1 MARMISK
8 LSYGDS
14 RGQTPTP
21 SVGLTV
27 RPDRACF
34 QVQVSVEADTS
45 AQAIPLLRRAVS
57 RLEEL
62 LPQLQA
68 KLTVTDFDLPRDSGK
83 SSGGASTVHALLE
96 VPLPAGTFWDR
107 AQKVAQAD
115 DLLQAVSQEGKR
127 QKPALEVRR
136 ALPVFVVAEPEAHR
150 EALVKRLHER
160 ARSIAG
166 EGAELRALQFDR
178 AVTQQSMGLEEV
190 ALSLAVEGTLQSK
203 VR

>member
-1 MARMISK
+1 MTLMISK
-8 LSYGDS
+8 LSYGENRS
-14 RGQTPTP
+14 QTPTP
-21 SVGLTV
+21 AVTLSV
-27 RPDRACF
+27 RPDRARF
-34 QVQVSVEADTS
+34 QLQVSVEADTS

-68 KLTVTDFDLPRDSGK
+68 TLTVTDFDLPRDGGK
-83 SSGGASTVHALLE
+83 SSGGVSTVHAVLE
-96 VPLPAGTFWDR
+96 VPLPVGSFWER

-115 DLLQAVSQEGKR
+115 DLLQALLQEGRR

-136 ALPVFVVAEPEAHR
+136 ALPVFFVADPEAHR

-166 EGAELRALQFDR
+166 DDAELHSVQFDR
-178 AVTQQSMGLEEV
+178 AVTQQSVGLEEV
-190 ALSLAVEGTLQSK
+190 ALSLPVEGTLQSK

>member
-1 MARMISK
+1 MAIMISK

-14 RGQTPTP
+14 RNQTPTP
-21 SVGLTV
+21 AVFLSV

-34 QVQVSVEADTS
+34 QVQVSVDADTS

-68 KLTVTDFDLPRDSGK
+68 TLSVTDFDVSAK
-83 SSGGASTVHALLE
+83 SSGGPSTVHALLE
-96 VPLPAGTFWDR
+96 VPLPAGAFWDR
-107 AQKVAQAD
+107 AQKIAQVD
-115 DLLQAVSQEGKR
+115 DLLQALLQEGKR

-136 ALPVFVVAEPEAHR
+136 ALPVFVVADPEAHR

-166 EGAELRALQFDR
+166 DEAELRGLQFDR
-178 AVTQQSMGLEEV
+178 AVTQQSIGLEEV
-190 ALSLAVEGTLQSK
+190 ALSLPVEGTLQSK